1 MATAR
6 TPIDKPLSLLAW
18 KLLQAL
24 AKPYGH
30 PPHTYPGSYPALS
43 EGRDGK
49 FLRLSSR
56 HDDLNASASKA
67 VSELQA
73 RNWLVV
79 DEYRNHRLSETGV
92 AAAETTPR
100 PVWTPPAP
108 PAMSDE
114 AWEVLG
120 ELKYTNLDA
129 SYKQAWARTLDVGG
143 GNGSNHS
150 ALLLTLVRHGFAE
163 SKQRG
168 SDKIETEAN
177 VIPEPILGKRAKG
190 SKLYRVTQKGVD
202 ALMARRAEKD
212 LLKEMEAAQAVVS
225 KPRRPKP

>member
-6 TPIDKPLSLLAW
+6 KPAEKSLSLLAW

-24 AKPYGH
+24 AKPYGN
-30 PPHTYPGSYPALS
+30 PPHTLPSSYPAMIR
-43 EGRDGK
+43 GRDGK
-49 FLRLSSR
+49 FLYLSSR
-56 HDDLNASASKA
+56 HDRLNAPANKA
-67 VSELQA
+67 AHELLA
-73 RNWLVV
+73 RDWLVA
-79 DEYRNHRLSETGV
+79 DEFQNHRLNEAGLN
-92 AAAETTPR
+92 AAQTLPR
-100 PVWTPPAP
+100 PAWTPPAP

-129 SYKQAWARTLDVGG
+129 SYKQPWARPLDIGG
-143 GNGSNHS
+143 GSGSNHS
-150 ALLLTLVRHGFAE
+150 ALLLMLVRHGFAE

-177 VIPEPILGKRAKG
+177 VIPEPILGQRAKG

-202 ALMARRAEKD
+202 ALAERRLARELEKEARAAE
-212 LLKEMEAAQAVVS
+212 AVVG
-225 KPRRPKP
+225 KKKRPGV